1 MINGYFCIL
10 NLIERVFKIVP
21 SKHVCQC
28 QDIAWYCPYF
38 AMCLRFRSK
47 HLMTAGGF
55 KHDSLTYLC
64 RFTAMSWSDI
74 FFFGLSTRSFCL
86 LNPFI
91 IFKIFLFFKVQL
103 FLKPIFFLLLAH
115 YLPRVWL
122 CETLQESSRTSLDCG
137 SQLRGFLYM
146 FPETE

>member
-64 RFTAMSWSDI
+64 RFTAMSWADI
-74 FFFGLSTRSFCL
+74 FFFGWVPVVFVCWIPSSYSIYSCSLKSNCSW
-86 LNPFI
+86 NP
-91 IFKIFLFFKVQL
+91 
-103 FLKPIFFLLLAH
+103 FFLLLAN
-115 YLPRVWL
+115 YFPRVWL
-122 CETLQESSRTSLDCG
+122 CETLQESSRKSLDCG